1 MSKSFKPCHH
11 FLQGVHFAKILAED
25 HPKLSVEHKISA
37 VPTFLLF
44 LSGKQV
50 DRLDG
55 ANAAKLSQMV
65 KTNVLLYYTNV
76 YLGVK
81 H

>member
-1 MSKSFKPCHH
+1 MS
-11 FLQGVHFAKILAED
+11 FAKILAENF
-25 HPKLSVEHKISA
+25 PKISTEKKIAA

-44 LSGKQV
+44 LSGKLV

-65 KTNVLLYYTNV
+65 KNNVSLTS
-76 YLGVK
+76 
-81 H
+81 